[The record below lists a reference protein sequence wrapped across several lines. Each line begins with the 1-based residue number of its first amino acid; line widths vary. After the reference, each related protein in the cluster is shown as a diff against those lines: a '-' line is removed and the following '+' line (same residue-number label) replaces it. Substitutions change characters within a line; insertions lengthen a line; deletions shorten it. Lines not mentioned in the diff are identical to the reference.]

1 MGWNDEWN
9 VQVSSGRA
17 DSDVRVWVVCDV
29 RDIVLGLLWDKKY
42 FVLYTC
48 THTYIIHL
56 YTCMHVLGEL
66 PSLGAWKRGRH
77 RHCPLP
83 LHFLLI
89 RFNLIRYCI
98 LGTAHSCVWCV
109 CVYVHMNIYMY
120 EVRRSCSS
128 ILRLYG
134 KFILCGCGSPLTRN
148 VEVMMEDV
156 DAG

>member
-1 MGWNDEWN
+1 MTNEMY
-9 VQVSSGRA
+9 RL
-17 DSDVRVWVVCDV
+17 VWDAPTRMYGYGFVCDG

-89 RFNLIRYCI
+89 RFNLIRYCK
-98 LGTAHSCVWCV
+98 LGTAHSCV
-109 CVYVHMNIYMY
+109 
-120 EVRRSCSS
+120 
-128 ILRLYG
+128 
-134 KFILCGCGSPLTRN
+134 
-148 VEVMMEDV
+148 
-156 DAG
+156 